1 MNNIYMSA
9 LLTLLLVL
17 FNNAHS
23 KPKIQEEKRTLD
35 QLYAAAVKEG
45 GRLILYAGGDTAGQQ
60 DWTKMAFER
69 RFPKIKLDVVVDYSK
84 FHAPR
89 IDYQLANRSLVP
101 DVVQL
106 QTVQDFPRWKEMGVL
121 MPYKPAGWN
130 AIYKDYRDPDGY
142 FTGIVVYSFSNVVN
156 SRLVPNQSEWPREA
170 ADYLKPKFAG
180 KKLAITYPTDDDAVL
195 FWFKQVV
202 DKYGWEWVIKLAKQ
216 EPIWV
221 RGTQDPADLVENGT
235 ALATMS
241 TGGSLIPD
249 NTTVSRFVLP
259 NKDPL
264 VIWAQQAAIFKDAK
278 HPETAKLYMN
288 WNLDKDSQANAW
300 SSSWSVRTD
309 VPAPAGF
316 RRSWEYPHLTSHK
329 AFAAFMED
337 REAAERFRHQLVLF
351 LGEAQGPPS
360 PGYPGIHP
368 DKALPH

>member
-1 MNNIYMSA
+1 MNNIYMNA
-9 LLTLLLVL
+9 LFTLFFVL
-17 FNNAHS
+17 FKLQIVDSHWNWHDDSSSSLSSNEEQQYKPKRAHS
-23 KPKIQEEKRTLD
+23 KPKIQEERRTLD
-35 QLYAAAVKEG
+35 QLYAAALKEG

-69 RFPKIKLDVVVDYSK
+69 RFPNITLDVVVDYSK

-121 MPYKPAGWN
+121 KPYKPAGWN
-130 AIYKDYRDPDGY
+130 AIYKDYRDPDSY

-180 KKLAITYPTDDDAVL
+180 KKLVITYPTDEA
-195 FWFKQVV
+195 
-202 DKYGWEWVIKLAKQ
+202 
-216 EPIWV
+216 
-221 RGTQDPADLVENGT
+221 R
-235 ALATMS
+235 
-241 TGGSLIPD
+241 
-249 NTTVSRFVLP
+249 
-259 NKDPL
+259 
-264 VIWAQQAAIFKDAK
+264 
-278 HPETAKLYMN
+278 
-288 WNLDKDSQANAW
+288 
-300 SSSWSVRTD
+300 SSKTD